1 MLIVEETED
10 YNIWLLSC
18 AFGAILPMAPQR
30 RDQRVLVPRASH
42 DRTIPSIRVMK
53 YSWMANGERFSAR
66 VREEILRKEDRNKI
80 KKKKRK
86 KRQEEVV
93 RTDRET

>member
-1 MLIVEETED
+1 M
-10 YNIWLLSC
+10 
-18 AFGAILPMAPQR
+18 
-30 RDQRVLVPRASH
+30 
-42 DRTIPSIRVMK
+42 
-53 YSWMANGERFSAR
+53 ERFSAR

-80 KKKKRK
+80 KFKKKRK